1 MSARTERC
9 SRQRGLT
16 LVELV
21 LSIVIISIAVGGVT
35 LAYITMIARS
45 ADPLID
51 VQAVAVAEA
60 YLDEILARP
69 VNGPPS
75 GGSRDT
81 YGSIGDYNGLSESP
95 PADQFGNPIPALA
108 AYSVA
113 VSTGSET
120 MSGVSLTVVQVTVS
134 HTASGRSLILRSH
147 RAGL

>member
-1 MSARTERC
+1 MSGRTERHR
-9 SRQRGLT
+9 RQRGLT

-21 LSIVIISIAVGGVT
+21 LSVVIISIAVGGVT

-60 YLDEILARP
+60 YMDEILARP
-69 VNGPPS
+69 VSGPPS

-81 YGSIGDYNGLSESP
+81 YGSIGDYDGLSDSP

-113 VSTGSET
+113 VSTGNET
-120 MSGVSLTVVQVTVS
+120 VSGVGMMVVQVTVS
-134 HTASGRSLILRSH
+134 HTSGRSLTLRSH
-147 RAGL
+147 RSGF